1 MIDLTE
7 ADLISCND
15 FNDHASLLP
24 CPFCGTKWE
33 GAISGSHKV
42 TRGLLVYN
50 NAPSSDMHT
59 WAHVVCLTC
68 GAGQNSIRKWNRRT
82 P

>member
-1 MIDLTE
+1 MDLTSE
-7 ADLISCND
+7 DLIRCHD
-15 FNDHASLLP
+15 FKDHEKLKP
-24 CPFCGTKWE
+24 CPFCGAKWE
-33 GAISGSHKV
+33 GAIAGDRSV
-42 TRGLLVYN
+42 RRGLYVYD
-50 NAPSSDMHT
+50 NAPNSDCQT